1 MSQGIG
7 ARVPLP
13 ILKYDVFLSF
23 RGEDTRQFFT
33 TKLHAMLQ
41 QKGLA
46 TFIDNER
53 LMRGDVISQGLL
65 RAIEESLVSVVIL
78 SENYASSTW
87 CLDELQKIIELR
99 KEFGRAIFPVFYG
112 VDPSEV
118 RHQRGSFEVAFAKYE
133 EVYKGNREKVRRW
146 RDALADVANT
156 SGWDSREYSHDAE
169 LIQTIVEAVWINLRP
184 KIPST
189 IHMLQGVDTK
199 VEDLD
204 KEARI
209 GLDKLYNTEIK
220 CGCIIL

>member
-33 TKLHAMLQ
+33 TKLHARLQ

-53 LMRGDVISQGLL
+53 LMRGDFISQGLL

-78 SENYASSTW
+78 SKNYASSTW

-118 RHQRGSFEVAFAKYE
+118 RHQRGSFEVAFGKYE

-156 SGWDSREYSHDAE
+156 SGWDSREYNHDAE
-169 LIQTIVEAVWINLRP
+169 LIQAIVEAVWINLRP
-184 KIPST
+184 KIPYVFPILES
-189 IHMLQGVDTK
+189 
-199 VEDLD
+199 E
-204 KEARI
+204 
-209 GLDKLYNTEIK
+209 KLIR
-220 CGCIIL
+220 

>member
-7 ARVPLP
+7 ARIPVP

-23 RGEDTRQFFT
+23 RGEDTRHFFT
-33 TKLHAMLQ
+33 TKLHARLQ

-46 TFIDNER
+46 AFIDNER

-87 CLDELQKIIELR
+87 CLDELQKIVEMR
-99 KEFGRAIFPVFYG
+99 KESGRAIFPVFYA

-118 RHQRGSFEVAFAKYE
+118 RHQRGSFEVAFAKHE
-133 EVYKGNREKVRRW
+133 EAYKGNREKVRRW
-146 RDALADVANT
+146 RDALADVANL
-156 SGWDSREYSHDAE
+156 SGWHSREYNNDAE
-169 LIQTIVEAVWINLRP
+169 LIQAIVEAVWINLRP
-184 KIPST
+184 RVPST
-189 IHMLQGVDTK
+189 FHILQGVDTQ
-199 VEDLD
+199 VEDFD

-209 GLDKLYNTEIK
+209 GLNRYYNKEIK
-220 CGCIIL
+220 CVIQ